1 MAFHPKLVNRVIS
14 KVIRHNCPGYRDI
27 RTLEAISVPFLVSS
41 RSKLL
46 LPLCPHHPSIETAL
60 DTALRI

>member
-1 MAFHPKLVNRVIS
+1 MAFHPKLVNGVIS

-41 RSKLL
+41 GSKLL
-46 LPLCPHHPSIETAL
+46 LPLCLHHPEA
-60 DTALRI
+60 